1 MSTILVCDDKPVM
14 VEFLNEYLQKE
25 GHVVFTATDGED
37 GYLKFRENQP
47 EIVITDMKMPKLTG
61 IELLQ
66 KIKSE
71 SPDTIVIMMTA
82 FATIESAIETM
93 REGAYDYIIK
103 PFSLDQIK
111 SIMDKVNEKITLVQE
126 NKYLKS
132 QLQMIYKFDN
142 LIGQSGKMR
151 EMYEIITKVLDTK
164 ATVMITGETG
174 TGKELIARAIHFNGP
189 RKNKS
194 FIKINCAAI
203 PEGLLESELFGH
215 ERGAFTGAISKKE
228 GKFEIADGGTLFLDE
243 IGEIPQSIQVKLLRI
258 LQNREF
264 ERVGGNQTIKVDV
277 RIIAATN
284 RDLAKAVAENT
295 FRNDL
300 YYRLNVV
307 PISVPPLRDRI
318 TDIPLLVEHF
328 TKRVTNENNR
338 AEVKISKDAMDIFM
352 KYRWPGNVREL
363 ENIIERIIILTHNS
377 VISVNDLP
385 EHIIPKEN
393 QLLEELKVPSV
404 GKYKM
409 TEVVDY
415 IEQKMME
422 DALKITNGQQTQ
434 AAEILGINRGSL
446 IYKMKKFNIYN

>member
-14 VEFLNEYLQKE
+14 VEFLSEYLQKE
-25 GHVVFTATDGED
+25 GHTVITANDGEA

-47 EIVITDMKMPKLTG
+47 EIVITDMKMPKVTG

-71 SPDTIVIMMTA
+71 NSDTIVILMTA
-82 FATIESAIETM
+82 FATIESAIEAM

-111 SIMDKVNEKITLVQE
+111 SIMAKVNEKITLVQE

-132 QLQMIYKFDN
+132 QLQTIYKFDN

-151 EMYEIITKVLDTK
+151 EMYEIITKVIDTK

-189 RKNKS
+189 RKDKS

-215 ERGAFTGAISKKE
+215 ERGAFTGAINKKE
-228 GKFEIADGGTLFLDE
+228 GKFEIANGGTLFLDE
-243 IGEIPQSIQVKLLRI
+243 IGEIPQSIQVKLLRV

-307 PISVPPLRDRI
+307 PIAVPPLRDRI

-328 TKRVTNENNR
+328 TRRIIAENNKPDIK
-338 AEVKISKDAMDIFM
+338 VSKDAMDALI
-352 KYRWPGNVREL
+352 KYKWPGNVREL
-363 ENIIERIIILTHNS
+363 ENIIERVIILTQNN
-377 VISVNDLP
+377 VISIADLP
-385 EHIIPKEN
+385 EHIVPKEN

-415 IEQKMME
+415 IEQKMLE

-446 IYKMKKFNIYN
+446 IYKMKKFNLYN